1 MEEYGDVYLV
11 LRGKTKIEMMAEKE
25 GDICGALSE

>member
-11 LRGKTKIEMMAEKE
+11 LRGKAKIEMIAEKE
-25 GDICGALSE
+25 GAHSE